1 MRTRLD
7 WWQARADDVA
17 VGLLTVMFAAFVLQI
32 IARYVVN
39 FPLPWTLELSL
50 TTWLWTVFWASALC
64 LRHRDHIAFDMLY
77 NHVGA
82 GVRKVF
88 GIVSSL
94 AIIVAMLVSLPA
106 TWDWVSFLA
115 IKKSATLRIPLAYVF
130 SLFLLFMVGTIGIYA
145 LRLRRILR
153 NECDAPPSSDAAPGP

>member
-17 VGLLTVMFAAFVLQI
+17 VGLLTAMFLAFMLQI
-32 IARYVVN
+32 TARYVVN
-39 FPLPWTLELSL
+39 YPLPWTLELSL

-64 LRHRDHIAFDMLY
+64 LRNQDHIAFDMVY
-77 NHVGA
+77 NHVRPGL
-82 GVRKVF
+82 RRVF
-88 GIVSSL
+88 GAISAL

-106 TWDWVSFLA
+106 TWDWVSFLT

-130 SLFLLFMVGTIGIYA
+130 SLFLLFMVGTIVIYA
-145 LRLRRILR
+145 LRLRQIFRDELEPAR
-153 NECDAPPSSDAAPGP
+153 TDAAPEP

>member
-17 VGLLTVMFAAFVLQI
+17 VALLTAMFLAFMLQI
-32 IARYVVN
+32 TARYVVN
-39 FPLPWTLELSL
+39 YPLPWTLELSL

-64 LRHRDHIAFDMLY
+64 LRNKDHIAFDMIY
-77 NHVGA
+77 NHVRPGL
-82 GVRKVF
+82 RRVF
-88 GIVSSL
+88 GAISAL

-106 TWDWVSFLA
+106 TWDWVSFLT

-130 SLFLLFMVGTIGIYA
+130 SLFLLFMIGTIVIYA
-145 LRLRRILR
+145 LRLRKIFRDELEPARI
-153 NECDAPPSSDAAPGP
+153 DAAPEP